1 MKYMKI
7 FLIVIFTIILTVNEY
22 ALPRFA
28 LRMGAS
34 CADCHVNP
42 TGGAMRNRGGWHYGL
57 RVLPLVSPYQKDK
70 DLLMDDNI
78 GKNIQFGFDYRTQY
92 VYSQQFGKTSF
103 QKMQGSVY
111 LNAKILDSIDVYG
124 NYDFVN
130 STWQG
135 YAIAHIL
142 PNYSYIKAGTFVP
155 DFGVLLDDHTAYT
168 RGGDLGYL
176 FTTGI
181 RQGLIYDPRF
191 NITGVEVGANISDF
205 GLLTAS
211 VGNPVSLSFTDPTY
225 TASIH
230 FNPIIA
236 SKVAVMFGGS
246 YSNFRGPLIFSSTL
260 HTSVPSDHT
269 VNMYGGFLGFCVDGF
284 TLIGE
289 YDIAKDYIVTGT
301 NSSAQM
307 AEASYVIMKGLEA
320 VVRYDRFDPNTS
332 VSNDEVSRLNVGFS
346 FYPYSFIEIIP
357 EYRFQFQA
365 EPPGQTAPKQNSALL
380 QFHFYY

>member
-1 MKYMKI
+1 MKYTKLLLLI
-7 FLIVIFTIILTVNEY
+7 FITLILAGNEY

-28 LRMGAS
+28 LRQGAS

-57 RVLPLVSPYQKDK
+57 RVLPLVSPYQRDK
-70 DLLMDDNI
+70 DLTMDDNI

-92 VYSQQFGKTSF
+92 LYSQQIGKTTF
-103 QKMQGSVY
+103 QKMQGSMY
-111 LNAKILDSIDVYG
+111 LNAKILDSIDVYA

-130 STWQG
+130 ATWQG
-135 YAIAHIL
+135 FAIAHIL

-155 DFGVLLDDHTAYT
+155 DFGVLIDDHTAYT

-176 FTTGI
+176 FVNNQ
-181 RQGLIYDPRF
+181 RQGLIYDPRY

-205 GLLTAS
+205 GLFTAS
-211 VGNPVSLSFTDPTY
+211 VGSPVSLNFNSDPTY

-230 FNPIIA
+230 FNPVIA
-236 SKVAVMFGGS
+236 NKVAVMFGGS
-246 YSNFRGPLIFSSTL
+246 YTNFKGPLIY
-260 HTSVPSDHT
+260 TSVPSEHK
-269 VNMYGGFLGFCVDGF
+269 VNMYGGFLGFGVDGF

-289 YDIAKDYIVTGT
+289 YDIAKDYILTGT

-307 AEASYVIMKGLEA
+307 AEASYVLMKGLEA

-357 EYRFQFQA
+357 QYRFQFQA
-365 EPPGQTAPKQNSALL
+365 VPPGQTAPKEDSALL

>member
-1 MKYMKI
+1 MRNIKI
-7 FLIVIFTIILTVNEY
+7 FLIIFITLILTGSEY

-57 RVLPLVSPYQKDK
+57 RVLPLVSPYQRDQN
-70 DLLMDDNI
+70 LPMDDNI

-92 VYSQQFGKTSF
+92 LYSQQFGKTTF

-111 LNAKILDSIDVYG
+111 LNAKILDSIDVCAD
-124 NYDFVN
+124 YDFVN
-130 STWQG
+130 ANWEG
-135 YAIAHIL
+135 FAIAHIL

-155 DFGVLLDDHTAYT
+155 DFGVLIDDHTAYT

-176 FTTGI
+176 FTTGT
-181 RQGLIYDPRF
+181 RQGLIYDPRY

-211 VGNPVSLSFTDPTY
+211 VGSPVPLDFNSDPTY

-230 FNPIIA
+230 FNPVIA
-236 SKVAVMFGGS
+236 NKVAVMFGGS
-246 YSNFRGPLIFSSTL
+246 YTNFKGPLIYTQ
-260 HTSVPSDHT
+260 VPSEHK
-269 VNMYGGFLGFCVDGF
+269 VNMYGGFLGFGVDGF

-289 YDIAKDYIVTGT
+289 YDIAKDYILTGT

-307 AEASYVIMKGLEA
+307 VEASYVLLKGLEA
-320 VVRYDRFDPNTS
+320 VLRYDRFDPNTS
-332 VSNDEVSRLNVGFS
+332 ASYDEVSRLVVGFS

-365 EPPGQTAPKQNSALL
+365 MPPGQTAPKEDSALL